1 MVKISRIEIL
11 KSISLERFKKLIH
24 FRLLDSYV
32 KNITKLYSS
41 YDPEKDIIGDD
52 LFYGAYV
59 ITMTGR
65 HKPINYRVNKKALNT
80 IHNILIC
87 ETDPL
92 LLRALIKYSVLEKVI
107 DYVERN
113 FKGRNR
119 NLDSMNLAEISY
131 TGWFVFAHTKEG
143 FFFWKETLL
152 KVINEYNLYRINNL
166 QSFFEGKSKIKFKT
180 FEEIDWDYVS
190 LNLILP
196 ENLIREF
203 EYYVNWFYISECQKL
218 SVSLIRRFP
227 NMVNWSLICIY
238 QEITEELI
246 REFPDRVNWE
256 YVVYFQNISTD
267 FKKEFA
273 KYIEKANK
281 LPFLKD
287 LL

>member
-65 HKPINYRVNKKALNT
+65 HKPINYRINKKALNT

-166 QSFFEGKSKIKFKT
+166 QRIFEWKKIKKKKFKT
-180 FEEIDWDYVS
+180 LEEIDWDYVS
-190 LNLILP
+190 ANLILP
-196 ENLIREF
+196 ENLIMEF
-203 EYYVNWFYISECQKL
+203 EYNVNWYYISLCQKL
-218 SVSLIRRFP
+218 SVSFIRRFYD
-227 NMVNWSLICIY
+227 MVNWSNICIY
-238 QEITEELI
+238 QKMTEELI
-246 REFPDRVNWE
+246 REFPDRVIWK
-256 YVVYFQNISTD
+256 YVVAFQNISAD

-273 KYIEKANK
+273 KYIEKADNC
-281 LPFLKD
+281 PF
-287 LL
+287 

>member
-1 MVKISRIEIL
+1 MVKISRVEIL
-11 KSISLERFKKLIH
+11 KSMSLERFKKLIH

-41 YDPEKDIIGDD
+41 YDPEKDIIEDD

-65 HKPINYRVNKKALNT
+65 HKPINYRINKKALNT
-80 IHNILIC
+80 IHNRLIC

-113 FKGRNR
+113 YKDRK
-119 NLDSMNLAEISY
+119 NLRSTNLAEIFY
-131 TGWFVFAHTKEG
+131 NGWFVFAHTKEG

-152 KVINEYNLYRINNL
+152 KVINEYKLNRINNL
-166 QSFFEGKSKIKFKT
+166 QIIFEWKKIKKKKFKT

-190 LNLILP
+190 ANLILP
-196 ENLIREF
+196 ENLIMEF
-203 EYYVNWFYISECQKL
+203 EYNVNWYYISLCQKL
-218 SVSLIRRFP
+218 SVSFIRRFYDV
-227 NMVNWSLICIY
+227 VNWSNICVY
-238 QEITEELI
+238 QKMTEELI

-256 YVVYFQNISTD
+256 YVVRFQNISAD

-273 KYIEKANK
+273 KYIEKADNC
-281 LPFLKD
+281 PF
-287 LL
+287 